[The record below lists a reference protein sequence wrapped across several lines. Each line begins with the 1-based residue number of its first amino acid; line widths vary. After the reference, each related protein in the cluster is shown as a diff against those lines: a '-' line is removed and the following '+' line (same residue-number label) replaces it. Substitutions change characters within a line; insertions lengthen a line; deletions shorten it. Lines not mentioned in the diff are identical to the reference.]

1 MFGGFGD
8 RECLCH
14 QACVDSMP
22 TVKSSNY
29 KKILIRRDRFFK
41 TGFST
46 WFGRAGFGCTGVPEL
61 LLPTPKYIDL

>member
-8 RECLCH
+8 RGCLCH

-22 TVKSSNY
+22 AVKSSNY

-41 TGFST
+41 TGFSMV
-46 WFGRAGFGCTGVPEL
+46 RVCRVRLYRCAGVVAVNP
-61 LLPTPKYIDL
+61 